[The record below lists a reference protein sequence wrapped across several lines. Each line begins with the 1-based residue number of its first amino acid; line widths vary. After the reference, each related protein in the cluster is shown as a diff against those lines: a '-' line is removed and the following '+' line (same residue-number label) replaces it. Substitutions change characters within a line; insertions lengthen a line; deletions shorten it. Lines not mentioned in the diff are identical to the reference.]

1 MDPET
6 LLEMLAAIPG
16 VYVDSWDI
24 ERTYGERT
32 KLGLVITCDEQ
43 PTPYEIVVRVEPGD
57 PPSAAFSL
65 NACAR
70 CGRRGARRV
79 LRSVPGR
86 AKGGVAMSAEDYA
99 RNAERVEQ
107 ARRLIDLLE
116 LAYRAQAL
124 DLQREVERQLAL
136 LLGLEM
142 RR

>member
-6 LLEMLAAIPG
+6 LLDMLAAIPG

-70 CGRRGARRV
+70 CGARRPY
-79 LRSVPGR
+79 LAWRRRRCGR
-86 AKGGVAMSAEDYA
+86 VALFT
-99 RNAERVEQ
+99 VET
-107 ARRLIDLLE
+107 RR
-116 LAYRAQAL
+116 
-124 DLQREVERQLAL
+124 
-136 LLGLEM
+136 
-142 RR
+142 